1 MVPLINKL
9 HRFLVE
15 RTTLRTWFVAVLVAV
30 LGISLLL
37 FAETKGIWNG
47 LESVQSVIRDIGSLM
62 LASVAVTILLELG
75 AKRAFLDELLSR
87 VRLAKEIEQ
96 AGITACNP
104 SFYSDI
110 DWDDLFNTVHEL
122 DIFLVHGRSWRKE
135 HGERLILAAKRGI
148 RIRVVLPDPY
158 DDVILA
164 EIARRTN
171 HAKQAIQE
179 RILLA
184 KDEFY
189 HLQTQGAKITV
200 WFLPLVPLFS
210 FYRFDQKMILALYS
224 HRREQKL
231 GRIHVPAFLLQEHGA
246 LFQFV
251 QTDFEAMVESQHGL
265 ATPI

>member
-1 MVPLINKL
+1 MVPLFNKL

-15 RTTLRTWFVAVLVAV
+15 RTTLRTWLVAV
-30 LGISLLL
+30 LTAVLGLSLLV
-37 FAETKGIWNG
+37 FAEMPGIWHG
-47 LESVQSVIRDIGSLM
+47 LESVQSVVRDIGSLM
-62 LASVAVTILLELG
+62 LASIAVTLLLELG

-96 AGITACNP
+96 TGITGCSR

-110 DWDDLFNTVHEL
+110 EWDTLFRTVHEL

-135 HGERLILAAKRGI
+135 HGERLVQAAKRGI

-158 DDVILA
+158 DDVILS

-171 HAKQAIQE
+171 HSKQAIQE

-231 GRIHVPAFLLQEHGA
+231 GRIHIPTFLLEERGT
-246 LFQFV
+246 LFQFI
-251 QTDFEAMVESQHGL
+251 QTDFEAMVESQQGL
-265 ATPI
+265 AVPA